1 MLSDG
6 LRLGFGALNIY
17 TAQDYNI
24 EWKQCKK
31 FNTVHAHLENQEKK
45 YTWIQT
51 HFWKNIKQELEG
63 HISNS

>member
-31 FNTVHAHLENQEKK
+31 FNTVHAHLKNQEKK
-45 YTWIQT
+45 IHMDTNT
-51 HFWKNIKQELEG
+51 FLEKY
-63 HISNS
+63 